1 MIWYAHPFK
10 EFLQFVVLH
19 TVKGLLEVDAFSGN
33 PCFFYDP
40 GLSLLKIKLIIRLK
54 VCFIPTKDFPITD
67 TNIFKDFRMKEIRN
81 FTSLTLIISSL
92 L

>member
-1 MIWYAHPFK
+1 M
-10 EFLQFVVLH
+10 
-19 TVKGLLEVDAFSGN
+19 
-33 PCFFYDP
+33 
-40 GLSLLKIKLIIRLK
+40 KIKLIIRLK